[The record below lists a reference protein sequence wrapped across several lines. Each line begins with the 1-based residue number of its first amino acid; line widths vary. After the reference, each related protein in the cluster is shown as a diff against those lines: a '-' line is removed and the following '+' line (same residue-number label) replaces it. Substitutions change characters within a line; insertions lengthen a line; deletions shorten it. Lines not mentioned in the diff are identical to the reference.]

1 MVIDTSAIVAIL
13 RNEPEAVRLERVLVA
28 DPIRLVPATCVLE
41 ARMVLVSRRGE
52 HALAEVDLWL
62 SKIEAE
68 VIPVDADLIDVATQ
82 AWLAYGKGRHPASLN
97 FADCLSYA
105 LAKRADEPLL
115 FIGGDFVQTDIEAAW
130 TGEIS

>member
-13 RNEPEAVRLERVLVA
+13 RSEPETARLESALVS

-52 HALAEVDLWL
+52 HALAEIDLWL
-62 SKIEAE
+62 RKIEADIIPIDSE
-68 VIPVDADLIDVATQ
+68 VVDLATQ
-82 AWLAYGKGRHPASLN
+82 AWLTYGKGRHPAALN
-97 FADCLSYA
+97 FADCFSYA

-115 FIGGDFVQTDIEAAW
+115 FIGKDFSQTDIEAA
-130 TGEIS
+130 

>member
-1 MVIDTSAIVAIL
+1 MVIDTSAVVAIL
-13 RNEPEAVRLERVLVA
+13 RSEPEAARLERALVL

-52 HALAEVDLWL
+52 HALAEIDLWL
-62 SKIEAE
+62 RKIEADI
-68 VIPVDADLIDVATQ
+68 IPVDSELVDLATQ
-82 AWLAYGKGRHPASLN
+82 GWLTYGQGHHPAALN

-115 FIGGDFVQTDIEAAW
+115 FVGKDFSQTDIEAA
-130 TGEIS
+130 

>member
-13 RNEPEAVRLERVLVA
+13 CNEPQAAKLERALVA
-28 DPIRLVPATCVLE
+28 SRVRLVPATCVLE

-62 SKIEAE
+62 NKIEADI
-68 VIPVDADLIDVATQ
+68 IPVDADLVDLATR
-82 AWLAYGKGRHPASLN
+82 AWLIYDKGRQPAALN
-97 FADCLSYA
+97 FADCFSYA

-115 FIGGDFVQTDIEAAW
+115 FIGGDFSQTDVEAA
-130 TGEIS
+130 

>member
-1 MVIDTSAIVAIL
+1 MVIDTSAVVAIL
-13 RNEPEAVRLERVLVA
+13 RSEPEAARLERALVL

-52 HALAEVDLWL
+52 HALAEIDLWL
-62 SKIEAE
+62 RKIEADI
-68 VIPVDADLIDVATQ
+68 IPVDLVDLATQ
-82 AWLAYGKGRHPASLN
+82 GWLTYGKGHHPAALN

-115 FIGGDFVQTDIEAAW
+115 FIGNDFSQTDIEAA
-130 TGEIS
+130 

>member
-13 RNEPEAVRLERVLVA
+13 RDEPRADALRRAIVA
-28 DPIRLVPATCVLE
+28 DPVRLVPATCVLE

-52 HALAEVDLWL
+52 HVIAEIDLWL
-62 SKIEAE
+62 TKIAAS
-68 VIPVDADLIDVATQ
+68 VIPVDADLVDVATR
-82 AWLAYGKGRHPASLN
+82 AWLSYGKGRHPASLN

-115 FIGGDFVQTDIEAAW
+115 FVGEDFSKTNVRAAD
-130 TGEIS
+130 S

>member
-13 RNEPEAVRLERVLVA
+13 RNEPEAVRLEKVLVA

-62 SKIEAE
+62 SKIGADL
-68 VIPVDADLIDVATQ
+68 IPVDAELIDVATQ

-105 LAKRADEPLL
+105 LAKRAGEPLL
-115 FIGGDFVQTDIEAAW
+115 FIGNDFVQTDIEAAR
-130 TGEIS
+130 

>member
-13 RNEPEAVRLERVLVA
+13 RNEPEASRLEKALVA
-28 DPIRLVPATCVLE
+28 DGIRLVPATCVLE

-52 HALAEVDLWL
+52 HALAEIDLWL
-62 SKIEAE
+62 RKIEAD
-68 VIPVDADLIDVATQ
+68 ITAVDADLVDMATQ
-82 AWLAYGKGRHPASLN
+82 AWLVYGKGRHPAALN

-115 FIGGDFVQTDIEAAW
+115 FIGKDFAQTDIEAA
-130 TGEIS
+130 

>member
-1 MVIDTSAIVAIL
+1 MVIDTSAVVAIL
-13 RNEPEAVRLERVLVA
+13 RSEPEAARLERALVL

-52 HALAEVDLWL
+52 HELAEIDLWL
-62 SKIEAE
+62 RKIEADI
-68 VIPVDADLIDVATQ
+68 IPVDSELVDLATQ
-82 AWLAYGKGRHPASLN
+82 GWLTYGKGHHPAALN

-115 FIGGDFVQTDIEAAW
+115 FIGNDFSQTDMEAA
-130 TGEIS
+130 